1 MFRLHQ
7 DGRRSMDDKNSTWCT
22 VIDSNPLGQNN
33 RPRPVWSKPHPVQ
46 PPLPQEH
53 KKAPLAV
60 LQPMAVY

>member
-1 MFRLHQ
+1 
-7 DGRRSMDDKNSTWCT
+7 MDDKNSTWDT
-22 VIDSNPLGQNN
+22 IIGSNPLGQNN
-33 RPRPVWSKPHPVQ
+33 RPRPVWSKPHPIY